1 MKIYYSSA
9 AKPAAML
16 VSQLNS
22 YVKGILDDDITL
34 TDTEVAGE
42 ISNFKHYLSGGHM
55 YFTLKDENASIAA
68 VMYRSANQYLS
79 FLPQDG
85 MKVTVKGSVSIYVQ
99 SGKYQIY
106 VRGMSPSGEGE
117 LYKQYEMLKTKL
129 YSEGLFDEEH
139 KKALP
144 SIPMNVGIITSKF
157 GAALQDMINIS
168 KRRFPLARLTV
179 YPSLVQGISAPA
191 SLISGIKYFNEQYKS
206 NAKDKVDI
214 IIIGR
219 GGGSIEDLWAFN
231 NEQLAREIYASDI
244 PVVSAV
250 GHETDTTICDL
261 VADMRAPTPSA
272 AAELVFPDIS
282 EILDHLSRSE
292 DVLRTHMDDIIFNAE
307 ELLKRFSPEN
317 IKNRLYDKYD
327 KLESDILNAE
337 RAIQKEM
344 QRRLDFSSDKLN
356 YIASLLEARSP
367 LSVLSRGY
375 ALVYDSEG
383 RSLVSAKEASQNE
396 QISIRF
402 NDGCVSAKIQE
413 TNTEVSQN
421 AEKRTKL

>member
-9 AKPAAML
+9 AKPAAMS
-16 VSQLNS
+16 VSQLNN
-22 YVKGILDDDITL
+22 YVKNILDDDITL

-68 VMYRSANQYLS
+68 VMYRNANQYLK

-85 MKVTVKGSVSIYVQ
+85 IKVTVRGSVSIYVQ
-99 SGKYQIY
+99 NGKYQIY
-106 VRGMSPSGEGE
+106 VREMSPNGEGE
-117 LYKQYEMLKTKL
+117 LYKQYEMLKSRL
-129 YSEGLFDEEH
+129 YNEGLFDEEH
-139 KKALP
+139 KKPLP
-144 SIPMNVGIITSKF
+144 KIPLNVGIITSKF

-168 KRRFPLARLTV
+168 KRRFPLAHLTV
-179 YPSLVQGISAPA
+179 YPSLVQGADAPA
-191 SLISGIKYFNEQYKS
+191 SLISGIRYFNEQNS
-206 NAKDKVDI
+206 ADIKDKVDV

-231 NEQLAREIYASDI
+231 NEQLAREIYASNI
-244 PVVSAV
+244 PIVSAV

-261 VADMRAPTPSA
+261 VSDMRAPTPSA

-282 EILDHLSRSE
+282 EILYALDRSE
-292 DVLRTHMDDIIFNAE
+292 SFLRDHINEIIQSAE
-307 ELLKRFSPEN
+307 ELLARFSPES
-317 IKNRLYDKYD
+317 IKTRLYDKYD
-327 KLESDILNAE
+327 RLESDISNAE
-337 RAIQKEM
+337 KAIQKELL
-344 QRRLDFSSDKLN
+344 RKLDSSRDKLN
-356 YIASLLEARSP
+356 YMASLLEARSP

-375 ALVYDSEG
+375 TLVYDNEG
-383 RSLVSAKEASQNE
+383 MTVCSAKETTPNE

-402 NDGCVSAKIQE
+402 KDGCVSAKIQE